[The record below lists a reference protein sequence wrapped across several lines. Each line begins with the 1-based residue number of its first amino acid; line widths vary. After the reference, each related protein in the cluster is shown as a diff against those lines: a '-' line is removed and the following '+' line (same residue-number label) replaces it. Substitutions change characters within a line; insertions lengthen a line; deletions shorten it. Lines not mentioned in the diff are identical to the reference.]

1 MLSCVCRVVVSIT
14 ELLCFGSQFAQMMSA
29 IDSVTRLGDFFKVL
43 GTKISSKEAQTI
55 GNFLGYF
62 EKPHSDV
69 KTALAS
75 YWATFGEKN
84 WATFYSNIWSHWPL
98 NNDTIVVWIIQL
110 TLENLSF
117 GNFVFSR

>member
-43 GTKISSKEAQTI
+43 G
-55 GNFLGYF
+55 NFLGYF

-84 WATFYSNIWSHWPL
+84 WATFYSNVWSHWPL
-98 NNDTIVVWIIQL
+98 NNDTIVCLDHSVNPGKFIIW
-110 TLENLSF
+110 
-117 GNFVFSR
+117 